1 MNFLLENEKFYNP
14 TNHCVSVPSDGA
26 GSDQGMVTRE
36 CWEPGP
42 GQGEERGRLLHQSVF
57 IMLNVKNKRKNRIRL
72 EAGDIVVYLILQLS
86 TSLTLTTRSSS
97 CQL

>member
-14 TNHCVSVPSDGA
+14 TNHCVSMSSDGA

-36 CWEPGP
+36 SG
-42 GQGEERGRLLHQSVF
+42 GGETEVTAPVC
-57 IMLNVKNKRKNRIRL
+57 M
-72 EAGDIVVYLILQLS
+72 QLS